1 MAYSTVTDITL
12 EAGTAWGTA
21 VAGDVTNLIVRS
33 DEEIDSI
40 LTIAGIAS
48 PTSSTLLKTASI
60 CLTIAKL
67 KRRQLEELSRPN
79 SLSLGGDITFSV
91 AGESEAEAYEKKAQS
106 AIRQYVV
113 SVTGGIRVS
122 RVRGRCH

>member
-21 VAGDVTNLIVRS
+21 VSADITNLIARS
-33 DEEIDSI
+33 DEEINAI
-40 LTIAGIAS
+40 LTIAGLSA
-48 PTSSTLLKTASI
+48 PTSSALLKTASI
-60 CLTIAKL
+60 CSTIAKL

-91 AGESEAEAYEKKAQS
+91 AGESEAAAYEAKANA
-106 AIRQYVV
+106 AIRQYVQ
-113 SVTGGIRVS
+113 SVTGGIRVA